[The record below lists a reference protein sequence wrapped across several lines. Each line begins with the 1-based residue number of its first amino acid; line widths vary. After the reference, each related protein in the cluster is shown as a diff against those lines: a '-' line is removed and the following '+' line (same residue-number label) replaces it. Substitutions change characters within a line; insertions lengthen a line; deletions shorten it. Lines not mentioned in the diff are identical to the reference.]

1 MIPTELHRA
10 PQSLYLPLVYH
21 LLLVGRKNN
30 FMQLITT
37 GAFMMISYAVS
48 RNNFGIFQKD
58 LTFNIY
64 NNGSYL
70 RFLYY
75 IRNTELALYLIK
87 LKIINIDCN

>member
-1 MIPTELHRA
+1 
-10 PQSLYLPLVYH
+10 
-21 LLLVGRKNN
+21 
-30 FMQLITT
+30 MQLMTT

-75 IRNTELALYLIK
+75 IRNTDFEKSIK
-87 LKIINIDCN
+87 T

>member
-1 MIPTELHRA
+1 
-10 PQSLYLPLVYH
+10 
-21 LLLVGRKNN
+21 
-30 FMQLITT
+30 MQLMTT

-75 IRNTELALYLIK
+75 IRNTDFEKDHAMTMHVQFKFQK
-87 LKIINIDCN
+87 LRIF